1 LGNVS
6 KEQIIFRQKFSGNDY
21 NDIISHPTIN
31 LSEVQKSLTMKINNM
46 LLLGGILDVVIMLD
60 SFSRGVKD

>member
-1 LGNVS
+1 M
-6 KEQIIFRQKFSGNDY
+6 I
-21 NDIISHPTIN
+21 
-31 LSEVQKSLTMKINNM
+31 LSVTQLLTYLRYKKKLTMKINNM

>member
-31 LSEVQKSLTMKINNM
+31 LSEVQKLNNEDKYVTF
-46 LLLGGILDVVIMLD
+46 LGGILDVVIMLD

>member
-1 LGNVS
+1 MNKYISHFTPNRIKEEFLFDFISSLGNV

-31 LSEVQKSLTMKINNM
+31 LSEVQKSNNE
-46 LLLGGILDVVIMLD
+46 D
-60 SFSRGVKD
+60 K

>member
-31 LSEVQKSLTMKINNM
+31 LSEVQKKTMKINNTFR
-46 LLLGGILDVVIMLD
+46 GGILDVVIMLD

>member
-1 LGNVS
+1 MNKYISHFTPRIKEEFLFDFISSLGNVS

-31 LSEVQKSLTMKINNM
+31 LRYKKNNNE
-46 LLLGGILDVVIMLD
+46 D
-60 SFSRGVKD
+60 K

>member
-1 LGNVS
+1 MNKYISHLHPNRIKEEFLFDFISSLGNVS

-31 LSEVQKSLTMKINNM
+31 LSEVQKSN
-46 LLLGGILDVVIMLD
+46 
-60 SFSRGVKD
+60 

>member
-31 LSEVQKSLTMKINNM
+31 LSEVQKATMKINNM
-46 LLLGGILDVVIMLD
+46 LLLGVEY
-60 SFSRGVKD
+60 

>member
-21 NDIISHPTIN
+21 NDISHPTIN
-31 LSEVQKSLTMKINNM
+31 LSEVQKKLNNEDKYV
-46 LLLGGILDVVIMLD
+46 LGGILDVVIMLD